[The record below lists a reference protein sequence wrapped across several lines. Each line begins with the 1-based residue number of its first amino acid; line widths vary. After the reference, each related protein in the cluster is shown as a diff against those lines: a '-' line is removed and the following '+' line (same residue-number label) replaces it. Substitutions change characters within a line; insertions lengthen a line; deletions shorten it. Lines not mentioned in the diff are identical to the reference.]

1 LNLLASMR
9 YLVALNEHRHF
20 GRAALACHIT
30 QPALSNALRALEQEF
45 GVVIVQRG
53 RNYAGLTHEGERVL
67 ATAHRM
73 LRDHE
78 VLQQE
83 LDSGADRPQGT
94 LRLGAVPTALPI
106 VARFAAML
114 QATHPGVLPV
124 VRSMSSPDI
133 ESELE
138 AFRIDIGVGYT
149 DRLGERGLHLDA
161 LPQYTE
167 RYYFVQRGLPAGV
180 QHAGPW
186 MRRADDWQ
194 SESVAA
200 EAHACSDAATLVL
213 MSAGRIEDA
222 ATPQPPPAIPA
233 GATSISWREAA
244 EYPLCLLTA
253 ENHNRTIVDSAFAIA
268 GVEVKPAIETNSILT
283 LALSVAAGRVC
294 TVLPGALV
302 SAMSGHGLRAIRL
315 VHPDVQTPIGLMV
328 QSGVRPS
335 RVLDA
340 ALTLAKADPWLLCA
354 ARHSGD
360 FGQARTS

>member
-1 LNLLASMR
+1 MR

-78 VLQQE
+78 MLQQE

-94 LRLGAVPTALPI
+94 LRLGVIPTALPV

-114 QATHPGVLPV
+114 QARHPGVLPV

-161 LPQYTE
+161 LGQYTE
-167 RYYFVQRGLPAGV
+167 RYYFVQRDPA
-180 QHAGPW
+180 
-186 MRRADDWQ
+186 
-194 SESVAA
+194 AA
-200 EAHACSDAATLVL
+200 EAATEADDAGAPFEVNAALDR
-213 MSAGRIEDA
+213 SGRIAANLGEDA
-222 ATPQPPPAIPA
+222 EAPANALARFNPPAANGPLPVVFT
-233 GATSISWREAA
+233 GSRTISWREAA
-244 EYPLCLLTA
+244 EHPLCLLTP

-268 GVEVKPAIETNSILT
+268 GVQVKPAIETNSILT

-302 SAMSGHGLRAIRL
+302 AAMSGHALQAIPL
-315 VHPDVQTPIGLMV
+315 VHPDVLTPIGLMV

-340 ALTLAKADPWLLCA
+340 ALLLARSGPWLQCA

-360 FGQARTS
+360 FGHARTS